1 MSKNKY
7 FDLISSIQPDTRTSL
22 DSILII
28 DGLNTFLRAFTM
40 INHINPNGHH
50 IGGLTGF
57 LKSIGYA
64 IKMLNPTKVIIV
76 FDGVGGSNAR
86 RNLYPEYK
94 ANRHVNR
101 MTNYSIFSSKEEETE
116 SINNQMARL
125 IQYLKCLPVTVI
137 SIDGL
142 EADDIIGY
150 LSNKFQV
157 YNETTSVTIMSAD
170 KDFLQLISNKVQVY
184 SPVKK
189 KVYKPKDVLEEFGV
203 SSYNFLNYKILMG
216 DQSDNVP
223 GISGLGPVKLLKLF
237 PELTSE
243 NKIELSD
250 IIESSANK
258 INENKLYLSVVERR
272 HQLEINKRL
281 MSLDGSFLSPE
292 NKQLVKDAF
301 NDSYELNKYLFHQIY
316 VNDKLG
322 ESIPNVDN
330 WLTEVFGY
338 INSLN

>member
-7 FDLISSIQPDTRTSL
+7 FDLISSIQPDTRTQL

-28 DGLNTFLRAFTM
+28 DGLNTFLRSFTM

-150 LSNKFQV
+150 LSNKFQA

-216 DQSDNVP
+216 DQSDNIP
-223 GISGLGPVKLLKLF
+223 GITGLGPVKLLKLF
-237 PELTSE
+237 PELISE
-243 NKIELSD
+243 NKIELND

-258 INENKLYLSVVERR
+258 IDENKLYLSVVERR
-272 HQLEINKRL
+272 HQLEINRKL

-338 INSLN
+338 LNSLN

>member
-94 ANRHVNR
+94 ANRHMNR

-272 HQLEINKRL
+272 HQLEINERL

>member
-7 FDLISSIQPDTRTSL
+7 FDLISSIQPDTRTQL

-28 DGLNTFLRAFTM
+28 DGLNTFLRSFTM

-64 IKMLNPTKVIIV
+64 IKMLNPTKVVIV

-125 IQYLKCLPVTVI
+125 IQYLKCLPVTVV

-150 LSNKFQV
+150 LSNKFQA

-170 KDFLQLISNKVQVY
+170 KDFLQLISDKVQVY

-216 DQSDNVP
+216 DQSDNIP
-223 GISGLGPVKLLKLF
+223 GIAGLGPVKLLKLF
-237 PELTSE
+237 PELISE
-243 NKIELSD
+243 NKLELSD

-258 INENKLYLSVVERR
+258 IDENKLYLSVVERR
-272 HQLEINKRL
+272 HQLEINERL

-301 NDSYELNKYLFHQIY
+301 NGSYELNKYLFHQIY

-338 INSLN
+338 LNSLN

>member
-7 FDLISSIQPDTRTSL
+7 FDLISSIQPDTRTQL

-28 DGLNTFLRAFTM
+28 DGLNTFLRSFTM

-150 LSNKFQV
+150 LSNKFQA

-170 KDFLQLISNKVQVY
+170 KDFLQLISDKVQVY
-184 SPVKK
+184 SPIKK

-216 DQSDNVP
+216 DQSDNIP
-223 GISGLGPVKLLKLF
+223 GVTGLGPVKLLKLF
-237 PELTSE
+237 PELISE
-243 NKIELSD
+243 NKLELSD

-258 INENKLYLSVVERR
+258 IDENKLYLSVVERR
-272 HQLEINKRL
+272 HQLEINRKL

>member
-7 FDLISSIQPDTRTSL
+7 FDLISSIQPDTRTQL

-28 DGLNTFLRAFTM
+28 DGLNTFLRSFTM

-137 SIDGL
+137 GIDGL

-150 LSNKFQV
+150 LSNKFQA

-170 KDFLQLISNKVQVY
+170 KDFLQLISDKVQVY

-216 DQSDNVP
+216 DQSDNIP
-223 GISGLGPVKLLKLF
+223 GVTGLGPVKLLKLF
-237 PELTSE
+237 PELISE

-258 INENKLYLSVVERR
+258 IDENKLYLSVVERR
-272 HQLEINKRL
+272 HQLEINRKL

>member
-7 FDLISSIQPDTRTSL
+7 FDLISSIQPDTRTQL

-28 DGLNTFLRAFTM
+28 DGLNTFLRSFTM

-150 LSNKFQV
+150 LSNKFQA

-170 KDFLQLISNKVQVY
+170 KDFLQLISDKVQVY

-216 DQSDNVP
+216 DQSDNIP
-223 GISGLGPVKLLKLF
+223 GVTGLGPVKLLKLF
-237 PELTSE
+237 PELISE
-243 NKIELSD
+243 NKIELND

-258 INENKLYLSVVERR
+258 IDENKLYLSVVERR
-272 HQLEINKRL
+272 HQLEINRKL

-301 NDSYELNKYLFHQIY
+301 KDSYELNKYLFHQIY